1 MRGSRPLLLFVI
13 GIGNPLRG
21 DDGGGITF
29 ARALGEAFSRR
40 GVLFYLQVTQQLL
53 PELAEAI
60 ATAEASSV
68 IFVDAAAHT
77 AGVELQPVRAG
88 QQPGGLSHHA
98 SAETIMMLVNRL
110 YEWPAPGWLVTV
122 PAAGF
127 EHGHDPRNLPATY
140 KQADHWAGV
149 LLQLTNQRDIHLP
162 H

>member
-60 ATAEASSV
+60 EIAAAAAEDQRTPPAWSCSPSGQASS
-68 IFVDAAAHT
+68 
-77 AGVELQPVRAG
+77 
-88 QQPGGLSHHA
+88 
-98 SAETIMMLVNRL
+98 LV
-110 YEWPAPGWLVTV
+110 V
-122 PAAGF
+122 
-127 EHGHDPRNLPATY
+127 
-140 KQADHWAGV
+140 
-149 LLQLTNQRDIHLP
+149 
-162 H
+162 